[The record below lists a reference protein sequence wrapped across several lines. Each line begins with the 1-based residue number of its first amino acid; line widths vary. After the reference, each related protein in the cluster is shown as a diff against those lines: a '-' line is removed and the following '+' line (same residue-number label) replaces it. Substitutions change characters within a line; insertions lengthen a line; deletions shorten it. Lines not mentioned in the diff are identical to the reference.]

1 MISSHSMLS
10 TFLYSLILMKTK
22 KYTRKYNGKR
32 YTRKRYNGKRYTR
45 KKNNGKRYTVKRY
58 RKNKKGGTPRVW
70 SQMSRANQSLCIKK
84 VPEDLR
90 NLGNECYKYGDR
102 KLWIRSKYDMNDV
115 TDELAPLRIFNET
128 DMKNYASLEDGIH
141 NFMLFWDDS
150 EQKYTLVTAYF
161 NAFEFGTKHNM
172 LSLRTIDKT
181 PDTFIISGEIKK
193 EGNSIH
199 FHDTSSQYFRQE
211 CNIKRQAPIIYLYDL
226 INKMHAEIDE
236 EGDIVEYEGEKSIFD
251 MIKSEILKNN
261 TFNAEFK
268 VKLSTIQTL
277 PDLKTLMLSSF
288 PIGKKED
295 SVIYMNYIDLIKTI
309 LADAFFRIFGIQ
321 IQVEYVSKFE
331 EAEYNERGQKNAE
344 TMINK
349 LCPAI
354 PFEVYDV
361 KKNCE
366 SKDAIEREKNK
377 LDYTSCEIPISS
389 SPKAKRPRNK

>member
-1 MISSHSMLS
+1 
-10 TFLYSLILMKTK
+10 MK
-22 KYTRKYNGKR
+22 TRKYYKRKTRKYTVKRSTVKRSTVKR
-32 YTRKRYNGKRYTR
+32 YTR
-45 KKNNGKRYTVKRY
+45 KRY

-90 NLGNECYKYGDR
+90 NLGNECYKYGDK
-102 KLWIRSKYDMNDV
+102 KLWIRSKYDMNQV

-128 DMKNYASLEDGIH
+128 DMKNYDTLEDGIH

-172 LSLRTIDKT
+172 LSLRTINKT

-236 EGDIVEYEGEKSIFD
+236 EGDIVEYEGEASNFD

-261 TFNAEFK
+261 TFNAEFN
-268 VKLSTIQTL
+268 VKLPTIQTL
-277 PDLKTLMLSSF
+277 PELKTLLLSSF
-288 PIGKKED
+288 PIGPINN
-295 SVIYMNYIDLIKTI
+295 SVIYMNYIDLIKNI
-309 LADAFFRIFGIQ
+309 LADAFVRIFGIET

-331 EAEYNERGQKNAE
+331 EAEYNKRGQKNVE

-349 LCPAI
+349 LCPDI
-354 PFEVYDV
+354 PFDVYDV
-361 KKNCE
+361 KKYCE
-366 SKDAIEREKNK
+366 SKDAVEREKHK
-377 LDYTSCEIPISS
+377 LDYTSCNIPISS
-389 SPKAKRPRNK
+389 PPKAKRQRNK